1 MCKDVLFLLEHK
13 TLGNIDQTCVKRFEN
28 VHSHPIKRGTKR
40 LFTFRQVFAR
50 KVELRT
56 TCTLAELY
64 QSQRKYSEAE
74 GLYLKAIHIA
84 EKIGDKKIEA
94 TSYVN
99 LANIFYSLG
108 EYVKAIEH
116 CEKALAIAEKTRD
129 REIEAT
135 IFETL
140 GGIFFTFREYVKA
153 KEHWE
158 KALAIAEKIGNGKI
172 VARSYR
178 KLGVMFFFLGE
189 HVKAKEHC
197 EKALAIAEKTGDRK
211 IEATSYENL
220 GGIFTSLGEY
230 VKAKEHWEKALAI
243 AEKIGNGKIVARSY
257 RKLGVMFFFLG
268 EHVKAKEHCE
278 KALAIAEKTGDRKI
292 EATSYENLGG
302 IFNSLGEHVKAKEHY
317 KKAIAIAK
325 KIGDRKTEATS
336 YQSLGRTFN
345 NLGEYV
351 KAKEL
356 YEKALAI
363 AEKTG
368 DRTIEAT
375 SYQGL
380 GSIFN
385 SLGEHVKAKEHC
397 EKALAIAEK
406 IGDRKTEATSYDKL
420 GGIFTSLG
428 EYVKAKEHCK
438 KAIAIAEKTGDRE
451 TEARSY
457 RNLGQ
462 IFYSLGEYVKA
473 KEHFEKALAIAE
485 KIGVGRIEALCYGS
499 LGFIFFSLGEY
510 AKAKECLEK
519 NLVLKRKYGDSEDES
534 ICRLLLSHL
543 MLKEGNI
550 SESKSNAFVSFN
562 KVEDI
567 RRLQVHDKFKI
578 LYFDRMFNNYRKFSQ
593 FLCDEGFPYE
603 ALYTEEF
610 RRARALK
617 DLMAARYS
625 VENEIPVSPQTWDY
639 IESIVKKECNCACLY
654 ISYYEQSINFW
665 AVKADNPLIFQQ
677 IKVNDVFGS
686 VIKVADLLCR
696 GIYREVLCL
705 APEQCED
712 RSWLPSNAYWEQGCE
727 RPILEEDEVEN
738 QPPVCTAADVYKM
751 IIAPVADYLD
761 KPEIIILPDRHL
773 YKVPFAALEDESGK
787 CLSESFRIRIVPSL
801 TTLKLIQDS
810 PADYHSQSGVL
821 IVGDPAVGDVLYKGI
836 LQHVSRLPF
845 ANKEAEMIGKLFG
858 TQPLLGKH
866 ATKQAVLQNIHSVSL
881 IHFACHGNAERGE
894 ILLAPPSIP
903 DRKPAPEED
912 YLLTMENISKVQLR
926 AKLVVLSCCH
936 SAKGQISAEGVV
948 GIARAFLGSGARSV
962 LVALW
967 AIQDEATHHFMSRFY
982 ENLVRG
988 ESASESLQQAMK
1000 WMRENGFSKMSQ
1012 WAPFMLIGDNVTL
1025 DIHKLRLSKGQ

>member
-40 LFTFRQVFAR
+40 LFTFRQVFSR

-56 TCTLAELY
+56 TFTLAELY

-84 EKIGDKKIEA
+84 EKIGDRKIEA

-116 CEKALAIAEKTRD
+116 CEKALAIAGKTGD

-178 KLGVMFFFLGE
+178 KLGVMFFCLGE
-189 HVKAKEHC
+189 HVKAKEHY
-197 EKALAIAEKTGDRK
+197 EKAVAIAEKTGDRE

-243 AEKIGNGKIVARSY
+243 AGKIGNGKIVARIY
-257 RKLGVMFFFLG
+257 GNLGVVFLFLG

-278 KALAIAEKTGDRKI
+278 KALAIAEKTGDRKT
-292 EATSYENLGG
+292 EATSYGNLGG
-302 IFNSLGEHVKAKEHY
+302 IFNSLNEYVKAKEHY

-325 KIGDRKTEATS
+325 KIGERKTEATNN
-336 YQSLGRTFN
+336 QKLGRAFN

-375 SYQGL
+375 SYQDL

-385 SLGEHVKAKEHC
+385 SLGEHVKAKKHC

-406 IGDRKTEATSYDKL
+406 IGDRKTEATSHGIL
-420 GGIFTSLG
+420 GRIFGSLG
-428 EYVKAKEHCK
+428 ENVKAKEHCK

-457 RNLGQ
+457 GNLGQ

-473 KEHFEKALAIAE
+473 KE
-485 KIGVGRIEALCYGS
+485 
-499 LGFIFFSLGEY
+499 
-510 AKAKECLEK
+510 CLEK
-519 NLVLKRKYGDSEDES
+519 NLVLERKYGNSEGES
-534 ICRLLLSHL
+534 IGHLLRSIL

-550 SESKSNAFVSFN
+550 SVGKSNAFVSFN

-593 FLCDEGFPYE
+593 FLCDEGLPYE

-654 ISYYEQSINFW
+654 ISYHGQSINFW
-665 AVKADNPLIFQQ
+665 VVKADNPLIFQQ

-686 VIKVADLLCR
+686 VIRVADLLCR

-712 RSWLPSNAYWEQGCE
+712 RSWLPSHAYWEQGCE
-727 RPILEEDEVEN
+727 RPIVEEDEVEN
-738 QPPVCTAADVYKM
+738 QPPVCTAACVYKM

-773 YKVPFAALEDESGK
+773 YKVPFAVLEDESGK
-787 CLSESFRIRIVPSL
+787 CLSESYRIRIVPSL
-801 TTLKLIQDS
+801 TTLKLIQNC

-821 IVGDPAVGDVLYKGI
+821 IVGNPKVGDVLYKGI

-845 ANKEAEMIGKLFG
+845 ANNEAEMIGKLFG
-858 TQPLLGKH
+858 TQPLLGKQ
-866 ATKQAVLQNIHSVSL
+866 ATKEAVLQNIHSVSL

-894 ILLAPPSIP
+894 IILAPPP
-903 DRKPAPEED
+903 LTDRKPQEED

-962 LVALW
+962 LAALW
-967 AIQDEATHHFMSRFY
+967 AIEDEATEHFMTHFY
-982 ENLVRG
+982 ENLVHG

-1000 WMRENGFSKMSQ
+1000 WMRENGFSKISQ
-1012 WAPFMLIGDNVTL
+1012 WAPFMLIGDNVKL
-1025 DIHKLRLSKGQ
+1025 DIHKLRSSKGQ

>member
-28 VHSHPIKRGTKR
+28 VQSYPIKRGTKR
-40 LFTFRQVFAR
+40 LFTFRHVFAR

-84 EKIGDKKIEA
+84 EKIGDRKIEA

-108 EYVKAIEH
+108 EYVKAKEH
-116 CEKALAIAEKTRD
+116 CEKALAIAEKTGD
-129 REIEAT
+129 REIGAT

-140 GGIFFTFREYVKA
+140 GDIFFTFREYVKA

-178 KLGVMFFFLGE
+178 KLGVMFFYLGE

-197 EKALAIAEKTGDRK
+197 EKAITIAEKTGDRE

-257 RKLGVMFFFLG
+257 GNLGVMFFYLG
-268 EHVKAKEHCE
+268 EHVKAKDHCE
-278 KALAIAEKTGDRKI
+278 KAITIAEKSGDRKR

-302 IFNSLGEHVKAKEHY
+302 IFNSLNEYVKAKEHY

-325 KIGDRKTEATS
+325 EIGDRKTEATS
-336 YQSLGRTFN
+336 YQRLGRTFN

-428 EYVKAKEHCK
+428 ENDKAKEHCK
-438 KAIAIAEKTGDRE
+438 KAIANAEKTGDRE

-457 RNLGQ
+457 RNLGR

-485 KIGVGRIEALCYGS
+485 KIGVGRIEALCYGN
-499 LGFIFFSLGEY
+499 LGFIFFYLGEY

-519 NLVLKRKYGDSEDES
+519 NLVLNRKYGDSEDES
-534 ICRLLLSHL
+534 TCRLLLSHL
-543 MLKEGNI
+543 MLKEGNT

-593 FLCDEGFPYE
+593 LLCDEGFSYE

-625 VENEIPVSPQTWDY
+625 VENEIPVSPHTWDY

-654 ISYYEQSINFW
+654 ISDYEQSINFW
-665 AVKADNPLIFQQ
+665 VVKADNPLILQQ

-712 RSWLPSNAYWEQGCE
+712 RSWLPSNAYREQGCE
-727 RPILEEDEVEN
+727 RLMLEDEN
-738 QPPVCTAADVYKM
+738 QPPERTPTRVYKM
-751 IIAPVADYLD
+751 IIAPVADYL
-761 KPEIIILPDRHL
+761 KEPEIIIVPDRHL

-836 LQHVSRLPF
+836 LQQVSRLPF

-858 TQPLLGKH
+858 TQPLLGKQ
-866 ATKQAVLQNIHSVSL
+866 ATKKAVLQNIHSVSL

-894 ILLAPPSIP
+894 ILLAPPP
-903 DRKPAPEED
+903 LTDRKPQEED

-967 AIQDEATHHFMSRFY
+967 AIEDEATEHFMTHFY
-982 ENLVRG
+982 ENLVHG

-1000 WMRENGFSKMSQ
+1000 WMRENGFSEISQ
-1012 WAPFMLIGDNVTL
+1012 WAPFMLIGDNVKL
-1025 DIHKLRLSKGQ
+1025 DIHKLKSSKGQ